1 MTIIPEFGFNF
12 WSILFYGFS
21 LVALL
26 QLLYVLFI
34 YARLAFY
41 KPKSEPQREELPPVS
56 VIIAAR
62 NEADNLYNH
71 LPILLE
77 QDYPN
82 YEVIVIVNQSV
93 DESKHILMAYQ
104 QHYPHLRLSI
114 IEGNKHLRPG
124 KKLSLSIGIKGAKH
138 EHLVF
143 TDADCRPQNR
153 DWLKSMAGKFSTKH
167 QIVLGYAPYTK
178 TKGLLNFLI
187 RLDTLNI
194 GINYLS
200 FALSQ
205 LPYMGVGRNM
215 AYTKSAYQQANGFK
229 SHYSLP
235 SGDDDLFIQSAA
247 KNKNYT
253 INVDPVSYM
262 PSPAQD
268 TWESWFR
275 QKTRHYTTS
284 GHYNVIKKTLLGI
297 YPLTLILLVL
307 SFIILLF
314 DENYR
319 WLSIIIFT
327 VVYIVKWWIQGK
339 CFARLQE
346 TKWIYLFPFY
356 DILYAFFS
364 PVIFYFSDTNNTKRW

>member
-1 MTIIPEFGFNF
+1 
-12 WSILFYGFS
+12 
-21 LVALL
+21 
-26 QLLYVLFI
+26 
-34 YARLAFY
+34 
-41 KPKSEPQREELPPVS
+41 
-56 VIIAAR
+56 
-62 NEADNLYNH
+62 
-71 LPILLE
+71 
-77 QDYPN
+77 
-82 YEVIVIVNQSV
+82 
-93 DESKHILMAYQ
+93 
-104 QHYPHLRLSI
+104 
-114 IEGNKHLRPG
+114 
-124 KKLSLSIGIKGAKH
+124 
-138 EHLVF
+138 
-143 TDADCRPQNR
+143 
-153 DWLKSMAGKFSTKH
+153 
-167 QIVLGYAPYTK
+167 
-178 TKGLLNFLI
+178 
-187 RLDTLNI
+187 
-194 GINYLS
+194 
-200 FALSQ
+200 
-205 LPYMGVGRNM
+205 MGVGRNM

-364 PVIFYFSDTNNTKRW
+364 PGIFYFSDTNNTKRW

>member
-1 MTIIPEFGFNF
+1 MTILPEFGFDF
-12 WSILFYGFS
+12 WSILFYGFA

-26 QLLYVLFI
+26 QVLYVTII
-34 YARLAFY
+34 YSRLAFY
-41 KPKSEPQREELPPVS
+41 KPKATNQPELPPVS

-71 LPILLE
+71 LPLLLE

-82 YEVIVIVNQSV
+82 YEVIVVVNQSI

-104 QHYPHLRLSI
+104 QHYPHLRLTI
-114 IEGNKHLRPG
+114 IESNKHLRPG
-124 KKLSLSIGIKGAKH
+124 KKLSLSIGIKAAKH
-138 EHLVF
+138 EHLLF
-143 TDADCRPQNR
+143 TDADCKPENR
-153 DWLKSMAGKFSTKH
+153 NWLKSMAGHFSTQH

-187 RLDTLNI
+187 RLDTLHI

-200 FALSQ
+200 FALSR

-215 AYTKSAYQQANGFK
+215 AYTKTAYENANGFK

-247 KNKNYT
+247 KKKNYT
-253 INVDPVSYM
+253 INIDPESFM
-262 PSPAQD
+262 FSPAQD

-275 QKTRHYTTS
+275 QKARHYTTS
-284 GHYNVIKKTLLGI
+284 SRYNVIKKTLLGI
-297 YPLTLILLVL
+297 YPLTMILLVL

-319 WLSIIIFT
+319 WISLIAFVLTIII
-327 VVYIVKWWIQGK
+327 KWVIQGK
-339 CFARLQE
+339 CYAQLQE
-346 TKWIYLFPFY
+346 KKWIYLFPFY

-364 PVIFYFSDTNNTKRW
+364 PIIFYNSDTNNNKRW